1 MPDDFQSFHFTF
13 AEVAPT
19 IFEVLDFLHST
30 DLEEEHP
37 AVVFIRE
44 ILDELNFDT
53 EITGGYIVKEISDLN
68 VKIGRI
74 WIAGNELNLGR
85 QVCGYIKESTQVA
98 LFICTAG
105 EDFTKMTNALNEQGD
120 IMEAYLLDAIGSL
133 TVENAIGKIHDN
145 LRQYYRSQKLKI
157 SNRYSPGYCNW
168 PLSDQ
173 QVLFKLIGENPTG
186 ISLSDSCLMTPRKSV
201 SGLIGIGKHLKH
213 HEYGCKICSN
223 TSCIYRKIQNV
234 DSEM

>member
-1 MPDDFQSFHFTF
+1 MSFMNFCACYYYTNMPDDFQSFHFTF

-74 WIAGNELNLGR
+74 LIAGNELNLGR

-105 EDFTKMTNALNEQGD
+105 GDFTKMTNALNEQGD

-133 TVENAIGKIHDN
+133 TVENAIGK
-145 LRQYYRSQKLKI
+145 L
-157 SNRYSPGYCNW
+157 
-168 PLSDQ
+168 
-173 QVLFKLIGENPTG
+173 
-186 ISLSDSCLMTPRKSV
+186 
-201 SGLIGIGKHLKH
+201 
-213 HEYGCKICSN
+213 
-223 TSCIYRKIQNV
+223 SCILPMAFSTVNEPIASRR
-234 DSEM
+234 